1 MRRKHQ
7 VPEVA
12 RIRER
17 PEGWTGR
24 EVLLLGLACLT
35 LGILIGYA
43 FRGPTTAAPLAAG
56 VAPQPGAQAPGS
68 PLHSAEAV
76 RPFAAPML
84 ALLEKDP
91 KNFDLLV
98 SLGNLYYDN
107 HVYPE
112 AIEYY
117 TRALSEKPDN
127 TEVRTDLGTAYWY
140 SGSAEKAI
148 AEYERSLANLPNHP
162 QTLFNLGIVRL
173 QGLKDPAGAV
183 RAWERLLAANPA
195 YPERQR
201 VLALIEEARSGKAG
215 AASAAADI
223 GSASKK

>member
-1 MRRKHQ
+1 LRRKNQ
-7 VPEVA
+7 VPEVT
-12 RIRER
+12 RVPER
-17 PEGWTGR
+17 PADWSGR
-24 EVLLLGLACLT
+24 EVLLLGLVCLT

-43 FRGPTTAAPLAAG
+43 FRGPTAAAPLAAG
-56 VAPQPGAQAPGS
+56 VVQQPGAPAAGGPGS

-84 ALLEKDP
+84 TLLEKDP
-91 KNFDLLV
+91 RNFDLLV

-117 TRALSEKPDN
+117 TRALAEMPDDVH
-127 TEVRTDLGTAYWY
+127 VRTDLGTAYWY
-140 SGSAEKAI
+140 SGSAEKAV
-148 AEYERSLANLPNHP
+148 AEYERSLAILPNHP

-183 RAWERLLAANPA
+183 RAWEQLLATNPA

-201 VLALIEEARSGKAG
+201 VLALIEEARSGKVG
-215 AASAAADI
+215 ASREFGNAAER
-223 GSASKK
+223 